1 MTSLFRRRCYS
12 SATSTSHSVAEA
24 LCAGLLS
31 RAKQAP
37 PQIRAQALDPDQL
50 HRLSRT
56 LERSSMYPDLPLEEC
71 LPPNQLSGCPIINY
85 GTPLP
90 PGYHMA
96 YFTPTSHNSELG
108 PDGTD
113 LAFSPPAPFTR
124 RMWAGG
130 FIRWRK
136 DHPLRVGCSLATETS
151 RLVSAVVKRN
161 RAGEEMIVVGVE
173 KEYRDGTDKGEV
185 SLVDR
190 RDWVFREKLAE
201 GAAEASL
208 RRQEEGQERRLED
221 EEIEAMLPPVVDS
234 DDGPIFKT
242 RDFLQ
247 TATSLFRFS
256 ALTFNAH
263 MIHYSRDWARQMEGH
278 REVVVH
284 GPLNLINMLDL
295 WRDSHQG
302 NKGNGYG
309 IPASISYRATAPFY
323 VGERYRGILQAE
335 GGKTAVRLWG
345 MDGKGSS
352 RVGMMGDIVD

>member
-1 MTSLFRRRCYS
+1 MTSLLRRRCYS
-12 SATSTSHSVAEA
+12 SATSACRSVADT
-24 LCAGLLS
+24 LCADLLCN
-31 RAKQAP
+31 AKQAP

-56 LERSSMYPDLPLEEC
+56 LKRPSLYSDLPLEEQV
-71 LPPNQLSGCPIINY
+71 PANQLSGRPVVDY

-90 PGYHMA
+90 PGYHLA
-96 YFTPTSHNSELG
+96 YFTPTSHNNELG

-130 FIRWRK
+130 RIEWRK
-136 DHPLRVGCSLATETS
+136 DHPLRVGTSLATETS
-151 RLVSAVVKRN
+151 SLVSAVVKRN
-161 RAGEEMIVVGVE
+161 RVGEEMIIVSVE
-173 KEYRDGTDKGEV
+173 KEYRNGPGEGEV

-190 RDWVFREKLAE
+190 RDWVFRETLPE

-208 RRQEEGQERRLED
+208 AQQEEGQEKRLGD
-221 EEIEAMLPPVVDS
+221 EEIEAMLPSKVDS
-234 DDGPIFKT
+234 NDGPILRT
-242 RDFLQ
+242 RDFVQ
-247 TATSLFRFS
+247 TPTSLFRFS

-263 MIHYSRDWARQMEGH
+263 MIHYSRDWARQMEGQ
-278 REVVVH
+278 RDVVVH

-295 WRDSHQG
+295 WRDSQQG
-302 NKGNGYG
+302 DRGNGYA
-309 IPASISYRATAPFY
+309 IPASINYRATAPFY

-345 MDGKGSS
+345 IDGKGGS
-352 RVGMMGDIVD
+352 RVGMMGDIVN

>member
-1 MTSLFRRRCYS
+1 MKSFLHRRCYS
-12 SATSTSHSVAEA
+12 SASHSVAES
-24 LCAGLLS
+24 LCADLLS
-31 RAKQAP
+31 RTKQAP

-56 LERSSMYPDLPLEEC
+56 LKRSSIYPDLPLEGR
-71 LPPNQLSGCPIINY
+71 LSANPLSGCPIIDY

-90 PGYHMA
+90 PGYHLA
-96 YFTPTSHNSELG
+96 YFTPTSHNTELG

-130 FIRWRK
+130 RIEWHK
-136 DHPLRVGCSLATETS
+136 YHPLRVGTCLATETS

-173 KEYRDGTDKGEV
+173 KEYRNGPDEGEV

-190 RDWVFREKLAE
+190 RDWVFREKLQE

-208 RRQEEGQERRLED
+208 ARQEEGQDGRLRGK
-221 EEIEAMLPPVVDS
+221 EEIEAMLPSKVDS
-234 DDGPIFKT
+234 NDSPILRT
-242 RDFLQ
+242 RDFVQ
-247 TATSLFRFS
+247 TPTSLFRFS

-263 MIHYSRDWARQMEGH
+263 MIHYSRDWARQMEGQ
-278 REVVVH
+278 RDIVVH

-295 WRDSHQG
+295 WRDSQQG
-302 NKGNGYG
+302 DRGNGYA
-309 IPASISYRATAPFY
+309 IPASINYRATAPFY
-323 VGERYRGILQAE
+323 VGETYRGILQAE

-345 MDGKGSS
+345 IDGKGGS